1 MSLAGLL
8 DQIRQDRGLDLELY
22 KRTFLERRLAI
33 RMHARQCADYAG
45 YAQLLRQDPSEYE
58 PLLNALRINFTRFFR
73 DESTFE
79 ALRDKVLPALL
90 QARAAQHK
98 LRLWCA
104 GGAGGEEPYSL
115 AILVC
120 SLLGKELPAWQLSI
134 EATDIDQRSIEG
146 ARRGLYATQSLK
158 DLSPPFQN
166 LANAYFTLVDSHHQV
181 LPLLNSMVTF
191 KVHDLTRDPCPLDLD
206 LLLCRNV
213 LIYFDRLQ
221 QERLYQSFYQA
232 IRPGGYLVLGKS
244 EILPMNWARQFL
256 PVDLREHI
264 YQRCLKDCL

>member
-1 MSLAGLL
+1 MSLAILL

-33 RMHARQCADYAG
+33 RMHARQCADYGG
-45 YAQLLRQDPSEYE
+45 YAQLLRRDPAEYE

-79 ALRDKVLPALL
+79 SLRDKILPTLF
-90 QARAAQHK
+90 QARATQHK

-120 SLLGKELPAWQLSI
+120 SLLGKELPDWQVSI
-134 EATDIDQRSIEG
+134 EATDIDQRSIDG
-146 ARRGLYATQSLK
+146 ARRGRYALHCFK
-158 DLSPPFQN
+158 DLSPAFQS
-166 LANAYFTLVDSHHQV
+166 LVDTYFTSADSHHQV
-181 LPLLNSMVTF
+181 LPILSSMVTF
-191 KVHDLTRDPCPLDLD
+191 KVHDLTRDACQADLD

-232 IRPGGYLVLGKS
+232 LRPQGYLVLGKS
-244 EILPMNWARQFL
+244 EILPINWSRHFL
-256 PVDLREHI
+256 PADLREHI
-264 YQRCLKDCL
+264 YQRAA